1 MFKKAV
7 KISAALCIA
16 ALILAALQR
25 LVTPKYTPGNMAEG
39 GLIEAYYDTEKDHDV
54 IFLGD
59 CEVYENFSP
68 EVIERETG
76 LKCYIRGSAQ
86 QLIWQS
92 YYLLEDTLR
101 YETPK
106 AVVFNVLS
114 MKYNEPQ
121 NEAYNRM
128 TLEGMEWSAAK
139 VASINASMTDDES
152 FVTYLFPLLRYHD
165 RIRELSGSDFEYFF
179 SSPKLTKD
187 GAYLREG
194 VLPADNVPVG
204 KPLESYEFGDTAW
217 EYMEKMRLL
226 CEEKGIKL
234 ILIKA
239 PVTYPYWYDEWNRS
253 IADYADNHGLSYI
266 NFLSRLKS
274 TGLSFDTDT
283 YDGGLH
289 LNKTGAEKLSEYFAP
304 ILKELVADGSNAV
317 IDRLNGHVV
326 GNEIVTEAPTLY
338 YEAVGDD
345 VLNTDGAGDVRPV
358 AGSEADSVS
367 QKGAADAESADG
379 GRQEVGSGA
388 DSASQKA
395 PADNDKGSQP
405 DSDTPYGFVFTYK
418 GINLYPGMKWDEA
431 ASADLGEP
439 ISYFEAKSCV
449 FEGIDR
455 MYTYPGFEVDT
466 SPDGTGGDSVTTV
479 YLLDDSV
486 TTPEGAYIG
495 CTKSLVEKLY
505 GEYFGPEE
513 NSKSY
518 ERGGT
523 ELKFVLKDETVV
535 SICYSLGDTA
545 P

>member
-1 MFKKAV
+1 MLKKAV

-39 GLIEAYYDTEKDHDV
+39 GLIEAYYDTEKNHDV

-92 YYLLEDTLR
+92 FYLLEDTLR

-139 VASINASMTDDES
+139 VASINASMTEDES
-152 FVTYLFPLLRYHD
+152 FITYMFPLLRYHD
-165 RIRELSGSDFEYFF
+165 RIREISGSDFEYFF
-179 SSPKLTKD
+179 SSPKLTTD
-187 GAYLREG
+187 GSYLREG
-194 VLPADNVPVG
+194 VVPAKNVPVG
-204 KPLESYEFGDTAW
+204 KPLDSYEFGDTVW

-266 NFLSRLKS
+266 NFLSRLGA

-304 ILKELVADGSNAV
+304 ILKELVDDETAGI
-317 IDRLNGHVV
+317 IDKLGGHVESD
-326 GNEIVTEAPTLY
+326 GAPT
-338 YEAVGDD
+338 EGPESNSD
-345 VLNTDGAGDVRPV
+345 
-358 AGSEADSVS
+358 
-367 QKGAADAESADG
+367 AADEMTESP
-379 GRQEVGSGA
+379 EST
-388 DSASQKA
+388 S
-395 PADNDKGSQP
+395 DKEPGNGSQT
-405 DSDTPYGFVFTYK
+405 DTGAYDGFSFTYK
-418 GINLYPGMKWDEA
+418 TLNLNPGMKWDETVA
-431 ASADLGEP
+431 AQLGEP

-455 MYTYPGFEVDT
+455 MFTYPGFEIDT
-466 SPDGTGGDSVTTV
+466 SPDGRGGDAVTTV

-495 CTKSLVEKLY
+495 CSKSLVERLY

-535 SICYSLGDTA
+535 SICYSLSDSA
-545 P
+545 S

>member
-1 MFKKAV
+1 MLKKAV

-39 GLIEAYYDTEKDHDV
+39 GLIEAYYDTEKNHDV

-165 RIRELSGSDFEYFF
+165 RIRELNGSDVEYFF

-187 GAYLREG
+187 GSYLREG
-194 VLPADNVPVG
+194 VVPAENIPVG
-204 KPLESYEFGDTAW
+204 KPLESYEFGDKAW

-239 PVTYPYWYDEWNRS
+239 PASYPYWYDEWNTIVS
-253 IADYADNHGLSYI
+253 DYADSHGLSYI
-266 NFLSRLKS
+266 NFLSRLGA

-304 ILKELVADGSNAV
+304 ILKELVTDGGNAV
-317 IDRLNGHVV
+317 VDRLNGHIV
-326 GNEIVTEAPTLY
+326 GKEIMTEEPT
-338 YEAVGDD
+338 
-345 VLNTDGAGDVRPV
+345 TDI
-358 AGSEADSVS
+358 VS
-367 QKGAADAESADG
+367 KDGNAQDAESADG

-405 DSDTPYGFVFTYK
+405 GPDTPDGFAFTYK

-431 ASADLGEP
+431 AAAGLGVP

-466 SPDGTGGDSVTTV
+466 SPDGTGADSVTTV

-495 CTKSLVEKLY
+495 CNKSLVEKLY
-505 GEYFGPEE
+505 GESFSPEE
-513 NSKSY
+513 NSLTY
-518 ERGGT
+518 EKGET
-523 ELKFVLKDETVV
+523 QLKFVLKDETVV
-535 SICYSLGDTA
+535 SISYAIKED
-545 P
+545 

>member
-16 ALILAALQR
+16 ALILATLQR

-39 GLIEAYYDTEKDHDV
+39 GLIEAYYDTEKNHDV

-128 TLEGMEWSAAK
+128 TLEGMEWSTAK

-194 VLPADNVPVG
+194 VVPADNVPVG
-204 KPLESYEFGDTAW
+204 KPLDSYEFGDTAW

-266 NFLSRLKS
+266 NFLSRLGA
-274 TGLSFDTDT
+274 TGLSFDIDT

-304 ILKELVADGSNAV
+304 ILKELVTDGGSAV
-317 IDRLNGHVV
+317 VDRLNGHIV
-326 GNEIVTEAPTLY
+326 GNEIVTE
-338 YEAVGDD
+338 
-345 VLNTDGAGDVRPV
+345 
-358 AGSEADSVS
+358 
-367 QKGAADAESADG
+367 DAESADG

-405 DSDTPYGFVFTYK
+405 GPDTPDGFAFTYK

-431 ASADLGEP
+431 AAAGLGEP

-466 SPDGTGGDSVTTV
+466 SPDGTGGNSVTTV

-486 TTPEGAYIG
+486 TTPKGAYIG
-495 CTKSLVEKLY
+495 CSKSLVEKLY
-505 GEYFGPEE
+505 GESFSPEE